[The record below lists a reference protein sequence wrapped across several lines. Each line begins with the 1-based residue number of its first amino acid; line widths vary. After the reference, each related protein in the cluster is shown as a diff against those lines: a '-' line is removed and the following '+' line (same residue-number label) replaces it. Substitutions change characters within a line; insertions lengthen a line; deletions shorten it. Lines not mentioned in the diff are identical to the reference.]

1 MGFTRQSVQVY
12 LKLPQVSR
20 IRFNMSSFLVLSC
33 LFAVAQASHH
43 VVHPV
48 HHPHPGPVVRHAAEY
63 VSPTAHLVRTPQH
76 DSAMVESQRYG
87 GNFAYKTVEKPAYA
101 EVRPIIRK
109 EVVETGV
116 SYSHGPAHVTK
127 HIVPQAPVVT
137 RSYETVH
144 PAAVVRE
151 DTHYRHHAPAV
162 YHHAPAV
169 HHARAVYD
177 HAPAVYGAYRAL
189 PHHSLAYN
197 GPNVYGYNGGAYGG
211 AYRSHGSPL
220 AFNPAVNYGYHY

>member
-144 PAAVVRE
+144 PAAVVR
-151 DTHYRHHAPAV
+151 R
-162 YHHAPAV
+162 
-169 HHARAVYD
+169 
-177 HAPAVYGAYRAL
+177 
-189 PHHSLAYN
+189 HSL
-197 GPNVYGYNGGAYGG
+197 PPSRTRCLPPRPRRTPRTRRLRPRTCRLWRLP
-211 AYRSHGSPL
+211 RSPPPL
-220 AFNPAVNYGYHY
+220 LGIQWSQCLRLSRRSLWRSIPQPRQPTRLQPRSQ